1 MLIYN
6 MSEKQ
11 CNYKVVLLGDPSVG
25 KSCLASR
32 FVSDT
37 FCEFQESTI
46 GAAFMTKTLDIG
58 SYKIRFE
65 IWDTAGQ
72 ERYRSL
78 APLYYR
84 GAMVAIVIFDIT
96 KLNSFEGAKKWV
108 YEIKQ
113 NGREDCIIILVGNK
127 IDLEH
132 LRNVENDIIYEYIE
146 EQNIMYF
153 DTSAKS
159 GKNIVHMFEVIGK
172 KLPRDARYHSRNIK
186 IARAKSASSYRTYYC
201 C

>member
-1 MLIYN
+1 
-6 MSEKQ
+6 
-11 CNYKVVLLGDPSVG
+11 
-25 KSCLASR
+25 
-32 FVSDT
+32 
-37 FCEFQESTI
+37 
-46 GAAFMTKTLDIG
+46 
-58 SYKIRFE
+58 
-65 IWDTAGQ
+65 
-72 ERYRSL
+72 
-78 APLYYR
+78 
-84 GAMVAIVIFDIT
+84 MVAIVIFDIT